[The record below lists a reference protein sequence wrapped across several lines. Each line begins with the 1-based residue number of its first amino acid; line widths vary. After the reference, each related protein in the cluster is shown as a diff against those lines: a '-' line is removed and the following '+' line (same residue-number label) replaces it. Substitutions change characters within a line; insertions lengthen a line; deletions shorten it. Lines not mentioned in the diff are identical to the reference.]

1 MDFFYGRS
9 YVPGP
14 FGFTYLAAYG
24 NFPFSLNAR
33 PLLDEKFKVLLYYP
47 GPRGLVLCRKFLGD
61 LPKVVD
67 EGDKSLLSLF

>member
-33 PLLDEKFKVLLYYP
+33 PLLDEKFKVLL
-47 GPRGLVLCRKFLGD
+47 
-61 LPKVVD
+61 
-67 EGDKSLLSLF
+67 